1 MSYILVGVYVDE
13 YYEEDVRKIRY
24 LWSEHSR
31 EFHLNLRFDERSEV
45 KTTALLVVDLS
56 CFSLVKLK
64 IEDCLDILD
73 ELGIGHD
80 VTGEP
85 GNFFYRYWDNLYPML
100 SEDSDSVILP
110 NSLDKSDIR
119 KINSFCNIKI
129 VIPALYTPDKEEWW
143 GVDLFVSLRTKSIAI
158 GYDYFVIKEI
168 QGSIENSDLS
178 NNSRLKSV
186 NNIKIGD
193 YLDLQDFGGYFVL
206 LNNAVIYG
214 DSSENIISNGVE
226 RIVYRH
232 YHENP
237 HLDIVVPPS
246 VKKICISYDRTIRKR
261 STTFMFSKAIDLSNI
276 EFEFCDF
283 TLTNEAFSKLKTTL
297 IDLIENELE
306 RIGINIA
313 YYG

>member
-1 MSYILVGVYVDE
+1 MNYILVGVYVDE
-13 YYEEDVRKIRY
+13 YYEEDVRKIHY
-24 LWSEHSR
+24 LWSDYSHK
-31 EFHLNLRFDERSEV
+31 FHLNSRYDKRSEV
-45 KTTALLVVDLS
+45 KITALLVVDLS
-56 CFSLVKLK
+56 CLSLVKLK

-73 ELGIGHD
+73 ALGIGYE
-80 VTGEP
+80 VTGET

-100 SEDSDSVILP
+100 SEDSDSVIIP

-129 VIPALYTPDKEEWW
+129 VIPAVYTTDKEEWW
-143 GVDLFVSLRTKSIAI
+143 GVDLFVNLRTKSIAI
-158 GYDYFVIKEI
+158 GYDYFVLKEI

-178 NNSRLKSV
+178 NNSHLKSV
-186 NNIKIGD
+186 NNIQIGE
-193 YLDLQDFGGYFVL
+193 YLDLQDFCGYFVL

-226 RIVYRH
+226 TIVYRH

-246 VKKICISYDRTIRKR
+246 VKKICLAYDRTIRKL
-261 STTFMFSKAIDLSNI
+261 STTFMFSKAIDLSDI